1 MKGRVKQGL
10 AALLSVLAAMLPAV
24 SAYADVAYDPI
35 DALLYDVGPILLILV
50 IGIFVISLIA
60 GAVLLII
67 FSVRR
72 KKRRAATEKK
82 SDEA

>member
-72 KKRRAATEKK
+72 KKRRAAAEKK